1 MKTAVLV
8 SGMCRQFDIAVK
20 SWKFL
25 NHLDCDVYFST
36 WKKSVQSSKVLNMHV
51 EEDITENT
59 ILEHIPNAKIKIYDV
74 NDFDFSGD
82 RSYHNDKHLFLMKS
96 SLNMIKESG
105 VEYDM
110 LIMTRPDNYSTYN
123 YTPEIYSKFINE
135 GVIYGLTPI
144 YITGK
149 PSEETYFLVEYF
161 FMGHFKTLYNVID
174 SLPTTMP
181 GNIHTEF
188 AREILKLDYYVVQL
202 PDFNLQ
208 LIRPNV
214 RELKPEEI
222 NINSIFDKFMDWGQ
236 NEGFKRNKNLI

>member
-8 SGMCRQFDIAVK
+8 SGMYREFDIAVK

-25 NHLDCDVYFST
+25 NDLDCDVYFST
-36 WKKSVQSSKVLNMHV
+36 WRKSIQSSKVLDIHL
-51 EEDITENT
+51 EEDVTEDM
-59 ILEHIPNAKIKIYDV
+59 ILKHIPNAKIKIYDV

-82 RSYHNDKHLFLMKS
+82 VEYHNNKHLFLLKS

-110 LIMTRPDNYSTYN
+110 LIMTRPDNYSFYN
-123 YTPEIYSKFINE
+123 YVPDYYKKFIRE
-135 GVIYGLTPI
+135 DALFGLTPI

-149 PSEETYFLVEYF
+149 PSMEQYFLLDYF

-174 SLPTTMP
+174 NLPTDMI

-188 AREILKLDYYVVQL
+188 AKSVMKLDYYVVQL
-202 PDFNLQ
+202 PEFDLK

-214 RELKPEEI
+214 RDLKTEDITNETI
-222 NINSIFDKFMDWGQ
+222 QLKFMEWGQ
-236 NEGFKRNKNLI
+236 NKGFIRDDI